1 LLIIGAVFV
10 KKDIEYHA
18 VPYKFCFGYNEA
30 IPHWHEHVELLYF
43 QGDGTFICD
52 REEYTV
58 KAGDL
63 AVFNSNDVH
72 AVSLRDGFFYDCL
85 IVDSTFLAKNDIDVT
100 ALRFTPH
107 IRDEMAEKLF
117 ANIALSCSTIC
128 TTLLAFCLRFNF
140 FVKFSYLW
148 PIIYLYIRR

>member
-1 LLIIGAVFV
+1 MKPTNTAARYERVAPLERNFPV
-10 KKDIEYHA
+10 KFR
-18 VPYKFCFGYNEA
+18 PYRSDRVL
-30 IPHWHEHVELLYF
+30 PHWHEHIELLYF

-72 AVSLRDGFFYDCL
+72 AVSLRDGVFYDCL

-100 ALRFTPH
+100 ALRFVSH

-117 ANIALSCSTIC
+117 A
-128 TTLLAFCLRFNF
+128 TLL
-140 FVKFSYLW
+140 
-148 PIIYLYIRR
+148 